1 MYMKKFIVVFSL
13 FICLICSAQNQLK
26 FDSKFTQSED
36 KWVAFPADS
45 LGSHSFGFI
54 YIDADAGLTLDYAGS
69 FIINDDGK
77 FIHKKKEVDG
87 SMKYRLEPNNVL
99 VAIIPDSHFAE
110 LEISE
115 FPDWLKNYKEDENT
129 IERLYK
135 WGYMYNDWG
144 ECAKALEFLEKAKSI
159 NPEFKGLR
167 VELGFSYNCLKE
179 YRKAM
184 EVLKEAV
191 KSDPNDAYTN
201 KELLYS
207 QVNNNQI
214 EDAIQ
219 TYERIIRDVNDKTYN
234 AENAFNILG
243 AFYKQKEVEK
253 FNAWIEKTGVDKDE
267 RMRPYVEQLKSELE
281 RNR

>member
-1 MYMKKFIVVFSL
+1 MKSFTLSIMLLATVFC
-13 FICLICSAQNQLK
+13 IAQDELK
-26 FDSKFTQSED
+26 FESKFTQSED
-36 KWVAFPADS
+36 KWVAFPTDS
-45 LGSHSFGFI
+45 AGSHSYGFI
-54 YIDADAGLTLDYAGS
+54 YIDSEAGLTFDYAGS

-77 FIHKKKEVDG
+77 FIHQKKEIDG

-115 FPDWLKNYKEDENT
+115 FPDWLKYYKEDENT

-135 WGYMYNDWG
+135 WGYMYNGWG
-144 ECAKALEFLEKAKSI
+144 ECEKALEFLKKAEAI
-159 NPEFKGLR
+159 NADFKGLR
-167 VELGFSYNCLKE
+167 VELGFSYNCLKDHK
-179 YRKAM
+179 KAI

-207 QVNNNQI
+207 QIHSNQI
-214 EDAIQ
+214 DEAIL
-219 TYERIIRDVNDKTYN
+219 TYERIIRDLSDKTYN

-243 AFYKQKEVEK
+243 VFYRQKDVKK
-253 FNAWIEKTGVDKDE
+253 FYEWIEKTAVDKDE
-267 RMRPYVEQLKSELE
+267 RIGPYVEQLKSELE